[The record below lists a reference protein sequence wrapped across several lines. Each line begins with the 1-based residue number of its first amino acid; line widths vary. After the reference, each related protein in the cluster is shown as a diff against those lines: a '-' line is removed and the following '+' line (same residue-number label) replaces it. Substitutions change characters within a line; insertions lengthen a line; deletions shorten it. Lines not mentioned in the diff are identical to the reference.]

1 MGKVMKKFI
10 IGMMCIVICITS
22 YSCVFRDKNNPLSGK
37 STEERTIMALEKA
50 YPGHKF
56 KMVKKFDTYNGNYY
70 GVFKDENGLKFKVD
84 NIIYDNIYHFGCED
98 EYLVEILKQE
108 DFIEIAS
115 KIARKYGYTMKID
128 DENKTVDVSIP
139 YSDNVTAEHV
149 ATVMKE
155 ILNSVD
161 VPEMYIENEEFSTGE
176 VNYYSSSKMRS
187 IGYEFVLGDKGRMA
201 SDVVDFL
208 EKNKSVEELSVNI
221 NARIS
226 EAKTNAAA
234 VQ

>member
-1 MGKVMKKFI
+1 MKKFI

-84 NIIYDNIYHFGCED
+84 NIIYNNIYHFGCED

-128 DENKTVDVSIP
+128 DENKTSRCI
-139 YSDNVTAEHV
+139 YSV
-149 ATVMKE
+149 
-155 ILNSVD
+155 
-161 VPEMYIENEEFSTGE
+161 FG
-176 VNYYSSSKMRS
+176 
-187 IGYEFVLGDKGRMA
+187 
-201 SDVVDFL
+201 
-208 EKNKSVEELSVNI
+208 
-221 NARIS
+221 
-226 EAKTNAAA
+226 
-234 VQ
+234 

>member
-1 MGKVMKKFI
+1 M
-10 IGMMCIVICITS
+10 
-22 YSCVFRDKNNPLSGK
+22 
-37 STEERTIMALEKA
+37 
-50 YPGHKF
+50 
-56 KMVKKFDTYNGNYY
+56 
-70 GVFKDENGLKFKVD
+70 
-84 NIIYDNIYHFGCED
+84 
-98 EYLVEILKQE
+98 VEILKQE